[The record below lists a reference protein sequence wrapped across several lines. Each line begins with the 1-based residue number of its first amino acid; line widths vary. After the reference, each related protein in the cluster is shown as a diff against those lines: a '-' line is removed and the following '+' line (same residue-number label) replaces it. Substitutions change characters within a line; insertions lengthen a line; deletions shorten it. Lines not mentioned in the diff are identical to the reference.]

1 MINGK
6 PVVSI
11 LGKLLITY
19 SGLLFNTIALK
30 KRDIDKEIK
39 I

>member
-1 MINGK
+1 MITGK

-11 LGKLLITY
+11 IGKLLITY
-19 SGLLFNTIALK
+19 LGLLFNTTALK